1 MHLGR
6 DTHTGLE
13 LYGSFEDSY
22 LILGPPRSGKGIH
35 LVIPITLD
43 APGAVV
49 VPSTKP
55 DTLRATIDA
64 RAKRGPVHVFDPQGL
79 ADWPDQLRWAP
90 ERGCEDPLTAIL
102 RAKAFTSGS
111 RAGVGVENGDFWSGM
126 TQAVIR
132 CYLHAA
138 ALDDRPISEVLRWA
152 GAPSDPEPVR
162 ILRRASEAA
171 DGWAEEL
178 AEQVGADPTAARQRL
193 GRSTPRLRLPR
204 RPPRPRGLLPKSGR
218 GLRRQGLH
226 RETAGPC
233 TCSGSSGAQL
243 SVAPLVTA
251 MIEDIVESGRR
262 LAAASPHGRLDPPL
276 LLMLDEVAN
285 IAPLPSLPALLS
297 DGGGVG
303 IPTVAVFQSL
313 GQARSRWGQEAT
325 ETMWD
330 ASTIKTMFGG
340 LSRSTDLQD
349 ISRLLGT
356 YETSRRTIS
365 KGRDGASE
373 SVRSEQEPVL
383 APDELR
389 RIPLASYVV
398 LHRNSPPVLSKAAT
412 EERRFAV
419 PVGGAR

>member
-55 DTLRATIDA
+55 DTLRATIEA

-138 ALDDRPISEVLRWA
+138 ALDERPISEVLRWA

-178 AEQVGADPTAARQRL
+178 AEQVGADARQRGSVWAGVRRAFDSL
-193 GRSTPRLRLPR
+193 ADPRVLAACS
-204 RPPRPRGLLPKSGR
+204 PRPGEAYDAKDFIESCGTLYLL
-218 GLRRQGLH
+218 
-226 RETAGPC
+226 
-233 TCSGSSGAQL
+233 GSSGAQL
-243 SVAPLVTA
+243 SVAPLITA

-285 IAPLPSLPALLS
+285 IAPLPSLPSLLS

-356 YETSRRTIS
+356 YETTRRTIS

-373 SVRSEQEPVL
+373 SLRSDQEPVL

-389 RIPLASYVV
+389 KIPMASYVV
-398 LHRNSPPVLSKAAT
+398 LHRNSPPVLSRAPQRAAGSPS
-412 EERRFAV
+412 R
-419 PVGGAR
+419 